1 MPQSCKNATSNLGSN
16 KKVLFKNVLTIESIQ
31 SPEDYRDDVKK
42 YEDGVKTRCYSE
54 YEKMT
59 T

>member
-31 SPEDYRDDVKK
+31 SPEDYRDDGKK
-42 YEDGVKTRCYSE
+42 YEDGVETRCYSE
-54 YEKMT
+54 Y
-59 T
+59 